1 MLGACSGQTTK
12 VHGDSKILVTVRRQ
26 QSLCPS
32 ANNNCT
38 TVCTEK
44 RLFLLLLADVY
55 FCFKIDTQ
63 SSLKPASITA
73 VAVEEK
79 GGLRLNQSFVDL
91 GIVVQNNKTSAPS
104 TCSEENFWQ
113 KWKFKSI
120 IKTVWQKKG
129 CHWGT
134 ADQRTMNSQLSNF
147 GFDMIILTLEQCQKC
162 GHPRHWPV
170 WG

>member
-12 VHGDSKILVTVRRQ
+12 VRGDSKILVTVRRQ

-44 RLFLLLLADVY
+44 RLLFLLLLADVY

-73 VAVEEK
+73 VAVEK

-104 TCSEENFWQ
+104 TASSASSSPLKKTFGRSESS
-113 KWKFKSI
+113 KAI
-120 IKTVWQKKG
+120 IKTVWQKRMTLRNCSLK
-129 CHWGT
+129 
-134 ADQRTMNSQLSNF
+134 NSTF
-147 GFDMIILTLEQCQKC
+147 K
-162 GHPRHWPV
+162 V
-170 WG
+170 

>member
-1 MLGACSGQTTK
+1 MEKVLLLFDGGMLGACSGQTTK

-104 TCSEENFWQ
+104 TSSEENFWQ
-113 KWKFKSI
+113 K
-120 IKTVWQKKG
+120 
-129 CHWGT
+129 
-134 ADQRTMNSQLSNF
+134 
-147 GFDMIILTLEQCQKC
+147 
-162 GHPRHWPV
+162 
-170 WG
+170 